1 VPPAALDVTAYRAA
15 CHRTADRAALL
26 LDGEPATIAKLCLA
40 RGEATGHLIGAI
52 AQPGWLALRAKLGLG
67 VR

>member
-1 VPPAALDVTAYRAA
+1 VTAYRAA

-26 LDGEPATIAKLCLA
+26 LDGDPATIASLCLA
-40 RGEATGHLIGAI
+40 RGESTAHLIGAP
-52 AQPGWLALRAKLGLG
+52 AQPGWMALRGKLGLG